1 MKWFKVALLLLEL
14 WIAVNCFQLA
24 EIGQLNCSFTVIW
37 SQTTSVFGGKDPE
50 VCGYLEFVG
59 NLVFNY
65 S

>member
-1 MKWFKVALLLLEL
+1 MALLLLEL
-14 WIAVNCFQLA
+14 GIAVNCFQLA
-24 EIGQLNCSFTVIW
+24 EIGQLNCSFTVKW
-37 SQTTSVFGGKDPE
+37 SQTMSAFAGMDPE